1 MTTPDAM
8 SDGLAAALIQISAHA
23 ERISSLDARE
33 AGHFEQVAATLRDLA
48 SKVTTS
54 QSRQEA
60 ILASLDDLDAQVAK
74 LATHLA
80 DLAAPGEE
88 DGDTDRYQPVPP
100 PRWWKLS
107 GPERETALDR
117 LRAWVEQIYRPGYGQ
132 LAATLPPCW
141 ERHPVCL
148 YTLDWLS
155 ELWSVLYLASQ
166 RDGPSS
172 PPRLN
177 GTPGSCPP
185 PPTRCPTRPA
195 AAITP
200 RADAVTC
207 PASHPRHLPI
217 PRFMNTGRRDA
228 EHAPCPVREPRTSRR
243 TTDRPESR
251 TA

>member
-117 LRAWVEQIYRPGYGQ
+117 LRAWVEQIYRPSYGQ

-166 RDGPSS
+166 RDGPILAAQAEWHT
-172 PPRLN
+172 RLL
-177 GTPGSCPP
+177 
-185 PPTRCPTRPA
+185 PA
-195 AAITP
+195 AA
-200 RADAVTC
+200 DQMSHE
-207 PASHPRHLPI
+207 ASGCDHAS
-217 PRFMNTGRRDA
+217 GRRRYLPGISPSPPPDPA
-228 EHAPCPVREPRTSRR
+228 LDEHR
-243 TTDRPESR
+243 TT
-251 TA
+251 